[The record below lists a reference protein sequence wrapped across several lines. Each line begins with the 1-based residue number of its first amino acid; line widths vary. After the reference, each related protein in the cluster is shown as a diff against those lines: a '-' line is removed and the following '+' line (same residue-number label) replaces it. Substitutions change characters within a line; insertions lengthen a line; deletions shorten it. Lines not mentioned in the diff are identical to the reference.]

1 MIHNGLK
8 NPPQHIR
15 RLNYRSE
22 NGTAAVTFS
31 YVHPQ
36 SQPAPSATPESA
48 VKNSE
53 TARETDNWLDKLD
66 QMVADLEKKSKED
79 QEAAATPAVAESEAT
94 EQVTP
99 SRQTESADA
108 NEETVDRAVDSE
120 SVEKDWLAELERSV
134 ADVDQEEKR
143 RQIEMTSMG
152 ANDTVEADE
161 VVSDREPQ
169 TVEQTEPMEIIA
181 ERSAV
186 SEVDLLMPDR

>member
-15 RLNYRSE
+15 RLSYRSE
-22 NGTAAVTFS
+22 NGTSAVTFS

-108 NEETVDRAVDSE
+108 NEEHVDRANDSE
-120 SVEKDWLAELERSV
+120 SVDKDWLAELERSV
-134 ADVDQEEKR
+134 AEVDQEEKR
-143 RQIEMTSMG
+143 RQIEMTSTG
-152 ANDTVEADE
+152 AFDTAETAE
-161 VVSDREPQ
+161 VDSNSQPQ

-181 ERSAV
+181 ERSAL